1 MRTLQWIFGLTA
13 LALLCFM
20 AGALYWGQAQGWLMP
35 QITAK
40 PYTDSDFITFVQAL
54 GPELAIYHSVL
65 FIDFGF
71 MLAFGLWGFCCAL
84 GSRALPAICSLLFIT
99 LAVDV
104 AENTLILQRLSQAMT
119 APESL
124 ATSGIST
131 LYWISRIKLAL
142 FIISGAW
149 ITRTLW
155 KKDTA

>member
-1 MRTLQWIFGLTA
+1 MRALQWIFGLTT

-20 AGALYWGQAQGWLMP
+20 AGALYWGQTQSWLMP
-35 QITAK
+35 QITGK
-40 PYTDSDFITFVQAL
+40 PYADGDFITFVQAL
-54 GPELAIYHSVL
+54 GPELSTYQRVL

-104 AENTLILQRLSQAMT
+104 TENTLILQRLSQALVT
-119 APESL
+119 PDSLSTES
-124 ATSGIST
+124 IST
-131 LYWISRIKLAL
+131 VYWVSRIKLAL

-149 ITRTLW
+149 IGHTLW